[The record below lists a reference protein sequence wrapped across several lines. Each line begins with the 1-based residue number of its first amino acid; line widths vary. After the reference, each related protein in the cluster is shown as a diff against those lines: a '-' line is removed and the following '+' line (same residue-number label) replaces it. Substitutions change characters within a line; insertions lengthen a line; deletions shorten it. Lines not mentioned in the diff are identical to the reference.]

1 MRSSHFFFPFFRS
14 ILCLVLSVGS
24 AHAQQLTVT
33 LTGSMHNGS
42 SIPCFGKKVGTITS
56 TVTGGSAPYTYDW
69 SNGETT
75 PSITGVSA
83 GFYSVDVKDA
93 DGTVEKA
100 VITLTEPEE
109 LKVTATV
116 SIFANGHNI
125 SCFECNN
132 GNIQISAIQGTPP
145 YSYAWSDGPSTAQNR
160 YALGPKAY
168 KVTVTDANGCE
179 SSTSVNITQP
189 ERSDWTM
196 NGNAGTNPATQ
207 YIGTSDNKDVVF
219 KANGQESLRLKAN
232 GDISLLGT
240 STASGL
246 LWRRADGV
254 LDVRFPDYPPL
265 PSGSCLPLAE
275 MPFWLT
281 QGNDFSALCD
291 PETPRLGTIDPRPLS
306 VITNN
311 TEKIHIAVDG
321 SVGIGTATPEAKL
334 HVMGGLFFKNPFGDV
349 LSRTSEL
356 EGMGLWVRNYQAA
369 WGLSIAP
376 DGTGH
381 ILGNWSNP
389 QPAMSFNYDRVT
401 ITSRLVVGEP
411 EFGSFGL
418 YKVLVDG
425 GVACRDV
432 LVKTGPFPD
441 YVFHPNYALMPL
453 GDLRT
458 YLRENSHLPG
468 IPSAAEVEEKGG
480 VEVGDLQVR
489 MLRALEEQA
498 LYILQ
503 LEERLKAAEQR
514 LCTLNTGK

>member
-1 MRSSHFFFPFFRS
+1 MFYQRIFLTM
-14 ILCLVLSVGS
+14 IATAALVVAS
-24 AHAQQLTVT
+24 AQQLSVT

-42 SIPCFGKKVGTITS
+42 SIPCFGKKVGAIAS
-56 TVTGGSAPYTYDW
+56 TVTGGAAPYTYEW

-75 PSITGVSA
+75 PNITGVPA
-83 GFYSVDVKDA
+83 GYYSVNVKDA
-93 DGTVEKA
+93 NGTVEKA
-100 VITLTEPEE
+100 EVTLTEPEE

-116 SIFANGHNI
+116 SSFANGHNI

-132 GNIQISAIQGTPP
+132 GYILVSATQGTPP

-168 KVTVTDANGCE
+168 KVSVTDANGCE
-179 SSTSVNITQP
+179 SSTSVTITQP

-207 YIGTSDNKDVVF
+207 YIGTSDDKDVVF
-219 KANGQESLRLKAN
+219 KANGQEALRLKAN
-232 GDISLLGT
+232 GDISLFGNMTGAGPIHKNADGTLGLGYPEYPTIVGPCRSREFYPYWETRGNSFEGVCPDAEPILGT
-240 STASGL
+240 LAH
-246 LWRRADGV
+246 
-254 LDVRFPDYPPL
+254 FPL
-265 PSGSCLPLAE
+265 
-275 MPFWLT
+275 
-281 QGNDFSALCD
+281 
-291 PETPRLGTIDPRPLS
+291 
-306 VITNN
+306 
-311 TEKIHIAVDG
+311 KIHTGGVERIRITPDG
-321 SVGIGTATPEAKL
+321 LVGIGTSSPQANL
-334 HVMGGLFFKNPFGDV
+334 HVKGD
-349 LSRTSEL
+349 LLLQSDHGAITTASSATLGTS
-356 EGMGLWVRNYQAA
+356 LWARNYNAA
-369 WGLSIAP
+369 WGLSIDP

-389 QPAMSFNYDRVT
+389 EPAMSFNYDRVT

-411 EFGSFGL
+411 EFGPFGL

-432 LVKTGPFPD
+432 LVKTGPFPY
-441 YVFHPNYALMPL
+441 YVFQPDYALMPL
-453 GDLRT
+453 GDLRQ

-468 IPSAAEVEEKGG
+468 IPSAAEVEENGG

-503 LEERLKAAEQR
+503 LEERLKAAEQH
-514 LCTLNTGK
+514 LTTLNTGK